1 MAIFTARFDSDA
13 LTVAAW
19 RADSFAVAVF
29 CKPCNPVFSIHI
41 ACALRPIAGRFF
53 DFPCAVARAVT
64 VVAGGW
70 VS

>member
-1 MAIFTARFDSDA
+1 MAIFAARENSDA
-13 LTVAAW
+13 FAVSAW

-29 CKPCNPVFSIHI
+29 CKPCDPVFGIHI
-41 ACALRPIAGRFF
+41 ACALRPVAGRFF
-53 DFPCAVARAVT
+53 DFPCAVARAVA